1 MRKKV
6 LILGAAGMDYHV
18 FNTVFRDN
26 PNYEVV
32 GFTMAAEQNLGTVG
46 ELRNYPK
53 ELAGK
58 LYPNGIPTY
67 REEDMEKVIK
77 EKNVDMVVL
86 AYSDISHNYVMH
98 LASRALASGSD
109 FKLIGTKHAML
120 KSKKPIVAVCAV
132 RTGCG
137 KSQFSQK
144 ITEIL
149 KKEFG
154 KKVVAIREPMPYG
167 NLIEQKCMRFSSYE
181 DLDKYK
187 CTIEE
192 REEYEAYIEKG
203 LTIYSGV
210 DYGEILKEA
219 EKEAEIIVW
228 DGGNN
233 EISFYVPNLQIVIA
247 DPHRAGHE
255 LLYHPGEVNARIAD
269 VVIINK
275 VNTAKKENVEIV
287 KENIRKINPRA
298 EIIEA
303 SSVVKVEQP
312 EKVKGK
318 KVLVIEDG
326 PTLTHGDMPYGA
338 ATVAARE
345 LNCEIVDPR
354 ENAVG
359 SIKETYKNFPHLDKI
374 LPAMGYS
381 KEQMKELEDTINKT
395 ECDFVLVGTPINLS
409 KLLKINKPAVR
420 VRYGPDEKTVD
431 RLREI
436 LKRVI

>member
-6 LILGAAGMDYHV
+6 LILGAAGMDYHI

-46 ELRNYPK
+46 ELRSYPK

-58 LYPNGIPTY
+58 LYPKGIPTY
-67 REEDMEKVIK
+67 REEDMEKIIK
-77 EKNVDMVVL
+77 EKNIDMVVL

-98 LASRALASGSD
+98 LASRALASGAD
-109 FKLIGTKHAML
+109 FKLISTKHAML
-120 KSKKPIVAVCAV
+120 KSKKPVVAVCAV

-149 KKEFG
+149 KKELG

-181 DLDKYK
+181 DLEKHK

-210 DYGEILKEA
+210 DYGEILNEA

-233 EISFYVPNLQIVIA
+233 EISFYVPDLQIVIA

-275 VNTAKKENVEIV
+275 ANTAKRENVGIV
-287 KENIRKINPRA
+287 KENIRKINPKA

-303 SSVVKVEQP
+303 SSVVKVEEP

-318 KVLVIEDG
+318 KVLIVEDG

-338 ATVAARE
+338 ATVAAKE

-354 ENAVG
+354 KNAIG

-381 KEQMKELEDTINKT
+381 KEQMKELEETINKT
-395 ECDFVLVGTPINLS
+395 ECDLVLVGTPINLS

-431 RLREI
+431 KLREI
-436 LKRVI
+436 LKKMV